1 MVTAHNQSRIP
12 LAGKK
17 PAELTPEELVAL
29 VAQAPLQWSSQH
41 IAAATILG
49 CMLEEKGDFADM
61 IRQTPQ
67 ALANIARCRRL
78 HPGVRDTALLILTQ
92 HEDGGVAAP
101 DNRFAR
107 GFQRRQELRT
117 KKPNACGGP
126 VPCFNHTQ

>member
-1 MVTAHNQSRIP
+1 MVTALSSRNT

-17 PAELTPEELVAL
+17 PVSMTPEELISL
-29 VAQAPLQWSSQH
+29 VAEAPLQWSSSH

-49 CMLEEKGDFADM
+49 CMLAEEGGFADT
-61 IRQTPQ
+61 IKQTPQ

-92 HEDGGVAAP
+92 HEGEGATAP

-107 GFQRRQELRT
+107 GFERRQKLRT
-117 KKPNACGGP
+117 KKPKACGGP
-126 VPCFNHTQ
+126 VPCFIQ